1 MSKLINKSHA
11 RSDVSFH
18 VNSYVSHQQPG
29 RIFTHKQLIE
39 RKGITEDQRSAALKA
54 LSRMVSEKKI
64 VRVSQGTYYR
74 PKISRFGSLP
84 IEPREL
90 VVAVTKSKN
99 ATIVPAG
106 VAAVNALGLDTQ
118 LPMVRSFFSSERLRA
133 KYNVKNVKFEYK
145 ESLQYFIER
154 FNVKDKEQRTQALL
168 FWSALNHIS
177 RYDASC
183 YKDDLSK
190 KFNKLLTPQT
200 RESFFKSLPVSMRW
214 VDEFLL

>member
-1 MSKLINKSHA
+1 MSRLIHKSHA
-11 RSDVSFH
+11 RADVSSY
-18 VNSYVSHQQPG
+18 VSSYVSHQQPG
-29 RIFTHKQLIE
+29 RVFTHEQLIE
-39 RKGITEDQRSAALKA
+39 RKGLTEDQRSAALKA
-54 LSRMVSEKKI
+54 LSRMVGEKKI
-64 VRVSQGTYYR
+64 VRVSQGSYYR
-74 PKISRFGSLP
+74 PKMSRFGSMP

-90 VVAVTKSKN
+90 ITAVTRSKR

-154 FNVKDKEQRTQALL
+154 FNVKDKEQREQALL

-183 YKDDLSK
+183 YKDGLSK
-190 KFNKLLTPQT
+190 KFNMLLTPQT
-200 RESFFKSLPVSMRW
+200 KESFFKSLPVSMKW
-214 VDEFLL
+214 VGDFLL